1 MANIRPRHSKQPNNA
16 EDQWKQR
23 QVGRNPGVPK
33 KATAK
38 QLQLIVAYISRKNI
52 VMIGVIAS
60 RLPARH
66 GTLATNHVKSNAVGR
81 NSALFL
87 GALLLPTCTEA
98 LLSSKK
104 DFLDG
109 EDTGEGVSS
118 GAEGA
123 PPAVSRSAGVDNL
136 LRDWTRRGESTEGG
150 GGGLCSSSLCGAKGS
165 KKGTKLSP
173 AMADNKRGAPVND
186 CRAAPSDD
194 IMMPTLTTTGWGQ
207 ATSAVT

>member
-1 MANIRPRHSKQPNNA
+1 MSPRHRRQPNSA
-16 EDQWKQR
+16 EDQWKHR
-23 QVGRNPGVPK
+23 HVGLNPGVPRN
-33 KATAK
+33 ATAK
-38 QLQLIVAYISRKNI
+38 HETLIVAYMSRKNMVI
-52 VMIGVIAS
+52 IGVMAS
-60 RLPARH
+60 KLPARH
-66 GTLATNHVKSNAVGR
+66 GTLATNHVKSSAVGL

-87 GALLLPTCTEA
+87 GALERPTCTEA

-150 GGGLCSSSLCGAKGS
+150 GGGLCSSSLWGAKGS
-165 KKGTKLSP
+165 KNGTKLSP
-173 AMADNKRGAPVND
+173 AIADSNLGAPVND
-186 CRAAPSDD
+186 WRAAPSDD
-194 IMMPTLTTTGWGQ
+194 IIMPTLTTTGWGQ